1 MLGLKRLELT
11 GGGIWPR
18 AAVAVT
24 FFCHGV
30 FFASWT
36 AHIPHVKAAVGLSDG
51 GLGLVLL
58 AAPIGAVTS
67 LSVGARVLPRFGS
80 RGAVRF
86 AVLGYCFAGP
96 LVGLSSSAILCALA
110 LFLWGAF
117 QALLDMAMNTQAIVV
132 ERAQRRRL
140 MSGLHGSWSLGAFA
154 GAGIGAAG
162 VALGVSLTAQ
172 LVALAIPILALV
184 VWLSRSMLTDGEP
197 AVRPGE
203 RARPRPRLISR
214 TVLALAAV
222 AFGGLLCEGA
232 AADWS
237 AVYLRTELRTSSGV
251 AGLGF
256 TAFSLAMV
264 SVRLAGNRLL
274 TRFGAKRTL
283 PTLAGIGTLGLAV
296 ALLAFSPGVTIIG
309 FACLGLG
316 AGLIVPGMFSAA
328 GHLPGVNVAAAVS
341 TVAALSYSGF
351 VAGPPLIGALAGLTS
366 LRAALV
372 LLPVLMGSIAVM
384 AARTKALH

>member
-1 MLGLKRLELT
+1 
-11 GGGIWPR
+11 
-18 AAVAVT
+18 
-24 FFCHGV
+24 
-30 FFASWT
+30 
-36 AHIPHVKAAVGLSDG
+36 
-51 GLGLVLL
+51 
-58 AAPIGAVTS
+58 
-67 LSVGARVLPRFGS
+67 
-80 RGAVRF
+80 VRF
-86 AVLGYCFAGP
+86 AVLGYCLAGP
-96 LVGLSSSAILCALA
+96 LVGLSSSAILCAVA

-117 QALLDMAMNTQAIVV
+117 QALLDMAMNTQAIMV
-132 ERAQRRRL
+132 EQAQRRRL

-172 LVALAIPILALV
+172 LVALAIPILVLV
-184 VWLSRSMLTDGEP
+184 VWLSRSMLADGEP
-197 AVRPGE
+197 AAKRGE
-203 RARPRPRLISR
+203 RARPRPRLVSR

-283 PTLAGIGTLGLAV
+283 PTLAGVGTLGLAL
-296 ALLAFSPGVTIIG
+296 ALLAFSPGATIIG